1 MRDIDKQLQRTRE
14 GNYIITDTKTT
25 YGERYLPMTDGVY
38 QCFQKLIKKRK
49 KQKVDP
55 MIDGK
60 AGFLVLDKNGMP
72 YLALHWEKR
81 FEYALGKYKISE
93 GTARD
98 YMRLYR
104 DVNGLPPKNRIQ
116 KEENTVKISMGS
128 SQPDLSEYESMTKD
142 ELIKELVKSR
152 ISEARLKKGYEV
164 KGAGAHRTVTI
175 FDNWNMK

>member
-1 MRDIDKQLQRTRE
+1 MGYTRE
-14 GNYIITDTKTT
+14 
-25 YGERYLPMTDGVY
+25 ERLDIGKQIYNNEISKSDAA
-38 QCFQKLIKKRK
+38 IKYR
-49 KQKVDP
+49 
-55 MIDGK
+55 
-60 AGFLVLDKNGMP
+60 
-72 YLALHWEKR
+72 
-81 FEYALGKYKISE
+81 ISE

-116 KEENTVKISMGS
+116 KDGNTVKISVHS
-128 SQPDLSEYESMTKD
+128 SEPDLSEYESMTKE

-164 KGAGAHRTVTI
+164 KGAGADRTVTI

>member
-1 MRDIDKQLQRTRE
+1 MGYTRE
-14 GNYIITDTKTT
+14 
-25 YGERYLPMTDGVY
+25 ERLDIG
-38 QCFQKLIKKRK
+38 
-49 KQKVDP
+49 KQIYNNEISKGDAAV
-55 MIDGK
+55 
-60 AGFLVLDKNGMP
+60 
-72 YLALHWEKR
+72 
-81 FEYALGKYKISE
+81 KYSISE

-116 KEENTVKISMGS
+116 KDQNTVKICTHS
-128 SQPDLSEYESMTKD
+128 SEPDLSEYESMTKE

-164 KGAGAHRTVTI
+164 KGDGAAKTITI

>member
-1 MRDIDKQLQRTRE
+1 MGYTRE
-14 GNYIITDTKTT
+14 
-25 YGERYLPMTDGVY
+25 ERLDIG
-38 QCFQKLIKKRK
+38 
-49 KQKVDP
+49 KQIYNNEISRGDAA
-55 MIDGK
+55 I
-60 AGFLVLDKNGMP
+60 
-72 YLALHWEKR
+72 
-81 FEYALGKYKISE
+81 KYKISE

>member
-1 MRDIDKQLQRTRE
+1 MGYTRE
-14 GNYIITDTKTT
+14 
-25 YGERYLPMTDGVY
+25 ERLNIGRQIYNNEISRSDAA
-38 QCFQKLIKKRK
+38 I
-49 KQKVDP
+49 
-55 MIDGK
+55 
-60 AGFLVLDKNGMP
+60 
-72 YLALHWEKR
+72 
-81 FEYALGKYKISE
+81 KYKISE

-164 KGAGAHRTVTI
+164 KGAGADRTVTI

>member
-1 MRDIDKQLQRTRE
+1 MGYTRE
-14 GNYIITDTKTT
+14 
-25 YGERYLPMTDGVY
+25 ERLNIGRQIYNNEISRGDAA
-38 QCFQKLIKKRK
+38 I
-49 KQKVDP
+49 
-55 MIDGK
+55 
-60 AGFLVLDKNGMP
+60 
-72 YLALHWEKR
+72 
-81 FEYALGKYKISE
+81 KYKISE
-93 GTARD
+93 DTARD

-164 KGAGAHRTVTI
+164 KGAGADRTVTI
-175 FDNWNMK
+175 FGNWNMK